1 LTGVLKITNF
11 VKAHRTKW
19 FGHVMK
25 RSDSKYLKSAVE
37 WKLIGMRPRGRP
49 KKRWR
54 VGINQDLL
62 KEIRDTKLRIKST
75 KSRRVESGVS
85 GDKTLEEL

>member
-1 LTGVLKITNF
+1 
-11 VKAHRTKW
+11 
-19 FGHVMK
+19 
-25 RSDSKYLKSAVE
+25 
-37 WKLIGMRPRGRP
+37 MRPRGRP